1 VQTAVS
7 RKLTLHAAAAAAD
20 SANDDDD
27 DDRDA
32 YDRKDSLN
40 LD

>member
-1 VQTAVS
+1 MQTAVS